1 MKHGSLPRWI
11 ARSLP
16 VGAVEPDHAPDGLT
30 ESDVDALAAEAGIDL
45 ELPADDQ
52 PVAPVIPLRP
62 PMPWGGEA
70 A

>member
-1 MKHGSLPRWI
+1 MKYGSLPRSI

-16 VGAVEPDHAPDGLT
+16 MGAIEPNHSPDGLT
-30 ESDVDALAAEAGIDL
+30 EGDVDALAADAGVDL

-62 PMPWGGEA
+62 PLMFGGEA